1 MVFHQR
7 RHGRNQYQPMTNA
20 TNPGWVIGGVLQPAI
35 SSGPS
40 ATFVVD
46 NKVNLTMTEIIGI
59 A

>member
-1 MVFHQR
+1 
-7 RHGRNQYQPMTNA
+7 MTNA